1 MDDGDPTILPQIRC
15 EECGGEMYVLIFYV
29 AHCIQY
35 TKWEKIPL
43 FTVDKICYYILC
55 ASAFKKIKMRGVSMV
70 LTLSHWIYALVTV
83 AVIATMLF
91 RRGVV
96 IPTLIGTFIIGWV
109 YSGNLI
115 SGFKAVYSANL
126 TAAKE
131 LFAIF
136 LIITFMVA
144 LLASLRDIGA
154 DRRMIQP
161 IQKLMVNGHLA
172 FFVLFMVT
180 FVISLFFWPTPAVPL
195 IGALLIPAAIRAGL
209 PAMGAAMAVAIAG
222 QGMALSSDYIMQIA
236 PMLSA
241 KGAGVETAAVADKA
255 LILSLITGGI
265 AIAGAYLMNRKAIQ
279 KPSKAGLT
287 EATNVVH
294 AEAAAASE
302 TLHPSTVKWSKLF
315 SVLVPLSMLA
325 VIVVMATSKLGGGKF
340 GGFEGGDGASFIGG
354 VAVILLILSCTAFSK
369 VKALDKISDH
379 LVEGFVF
386 AFKAMGPV
394 IPIAGFFFLGSS
406 EFSPGILAIGEGTA
420 APAFLFDLVTSI
432 QGAIP
437 ESAFITAFGILIIGI
452 ITGLDGSGFS
462 GLPLTGS
469 LSGAL
474 GPAVNM
480 DPSTLAAIGQMGAIW
495 SGGGTLIAWSSL
507 VAVAGFAGVSAIDL
521 ARKNFLPVIIGLAV
535 ATILAIIVW

>member
-1 MDDGDPTILPQIRC
+1 
-15 EECGGEMYVLIFYV
+15 
-29 AHCIQY
+29 
-35 TKWEKIPL
+35 
-43 FTVDKICYYILC
+43 
-55 ASAFKKIKMRGVSMV
+55 MV
-70 LTLSHWIYALVTV
+70 LTMSHWIYALVTI
-83 AVIATMLF
+83 AVIVTMLC

-96 IPTLIGTFIIGWV
+96 IPTLAGTFIIGWMF
-109 YSGNLI
+109 SGDLI
-115 SGFKAVYSANL
+115 SGFKAVYNANL

-161 IQKLMVNGHLA
+161 IQKLMVNGHVA
-172 FFVLFMVT
+172 FFVLAVIT

-209 PAMGAAMAVAIAG
+209 PAMGAAMAIALAG
-222 QGMALSSDYIMQIA
+222 QGMALSSDYIMQVA
-236 PMLSA
+236 PDISA
-241 KGAGVETAAVADKA
+241 KGAGVGTALVADKA
-255 LILSLITGGI
+255 LILSLITGVV
-265 AIAGAYLMNRKAIQ
+265 AIAGAYLMNRKAIRKPGTADVNMDNSLNNNMEQ
-279 KPSKAGLT
+279 KIA
-287 EATNVVH
+287 H
-294 AEAAAASE
+294 AEAAAAVE
-302 TLHPSTVKWSKLF
+302 TVDPSITKWSKIF
-315 SVLVPLSMLA
+315 AVLVPLSMLA
-325 VIVVMATSKLGGGKF
+325 VILVMATSKLGGGSF
-340 GGFEGGDGASFIGG
+340 GGFEGGDGAAFIGG
-354 VAVILLILSCTAFSK
+354 VAIILLILSCTAFSK
-369 VKALDKISDH
+369 IRALDKISDH

-406 EFSPGILAIGEGTA
+406 DFSGGILAVGEGAA
-420 APAFLFDLVTSI
+420 APAFLFDLVSSI
-432 QGAIP
+432 QTLIP

-495 SGGGTLIAWSSL
+495 TGGGTLIAWSSL

-521 ARKNFLPVIIGLAV
+521 ARKNFLPVIIGLSA
-535 ATILAIIVW
+535 ATIMAILIW